1 MKVIIIEDETLSA
14 EHLTSLLHKTN
25 RNIEVV
31 KYLDTVKAAI
41 QAFEDGITTDLM
53 FFDIHLADGN
63 SFEIFSGFP
72 IKIPVIFT
80 TAYDHYAIKAFKQ
93 NSIDYLLKPI
103 NLSDI
108 IFALDKFDGQHNS
121 QQNIAVE
128 NMKQTYQHVTKNFK
142 TRFMVKLGQ
151 NIETV
156 ATDQI
161 HHFETKD
168 SMSFLITNS
177 GQRFPIDYTL
187 DQLETLL
194 PPKDF
199 FRINRKVIIQFSS
212 IGKVNTYFNG
222 RLAVGT
228 RFLEGDVRVVSRE
241 RVNDFKLWL
250 DDKL

>member
-14 EHLTSLLHKTN
+14 EHLTSLLHKVN

-41 QAFEDGITTDLM
+41 QAFEDGMTADLI
-53 FFDIHLADGN
+53 FLDIHLADGN
-63 SFEIFSGFP
+63 SFEIFSRFP

-121 QQNIAVE
+121 QQNISVE

-161 HHFETKD
+161 HHFDTKD

-212 IGKVNTYFNG
+212 ISKVNTYFNG

-250 DDKL
+250 DDKI